1 MALLNDEIRGQV
13 RELLAD
19 MPHVVR
25 LVFFK
30 APKEQCEYCDI
41 IEELV
46 AELSSIT
53 DKLQVETYHVEQ
65 DKEQAA
71 AYGID
76 KVPALAI
83 IGAKDYGLRF
93 FGVPANYEFSTLIH
107 GIQAAGHG
115 VPAQL
120 DEATKSYL
128 ASLNA
133 PVHYQVFVTPTCPYC
148 PGAAA
153 LAYEMAVAS
162 DWVRAEVIEATEFPE
177 LSDHYGVMGV
187 PLNIINETGRV
198 EGRAPQHMIVDAI
211 KATLQ

>member
-13 RELLAD
+13 RELLD
-19 MPHVVR
+19 GMPTVVR

-30 APKEQCEYCDI
+30 MPEADCEYCAI
-41 IEELV
+41 IEELIT
-46 AELSSIT
+46 ELASVT
-53 DKLQVETYHVEQ
+53 DKLAVETYRLDEHA
-65 DKEQAA
+65 EQAA

-76 KVPALAI
+76 KAPALAI
-83 IGAKDYGLRF
+83 VGAKDYGLRF

-115 VPAQL
+115 APAQL
-120 DEATKSYL
+120 DEATMSYL
-128 ASLNA
+128 ASLDA

-148 PGAAA
+148 PGAAV
-153 LAYEMAVAS
+153 LAYDMAVAS

-187 PLNIINETGRV
+187 PLNVINETGRV
-198 EGRAPQHMIVDAI
+198 EGRAPQNMIVDAI